1 MTEPIETSER
11 LPEIAFYY
19 PNPYWRDPDW
29 VKNLILF
36 FDGIGMLIP
45 NYMEHHSSIDDQAVI
60 AGLKEHGLFHVI
72 EPETAV
78 DKDAAHALANTL
90 VDIIASDRLEHL
102 QSKNTQFHELSMSR
116 LGFSGD
122 PELAEMVLEELKSR
136 NLARD
141 SEDGVSIPMHPMV
154 RSLILVLLAQILRP
168 KGRESGMDLS
178 PITDQS
184 RLVGALNELLS
195 APTGPTAN
203 DVITFDMSMVG
214 VDLASVEIED
224 VLQFR
229 KEHYSEHRNYS
240 LSVRKFARELSLMEI
255 GEREMAF
262 AARQEELDDIA
273 SSLRKLSQVTWN
285 KPASF
290 AVSLCGAAWTYT
302 TGDPM
307 GAAIA
312 AGGTLMGLAGGDDE
326 VEVGAYSYL
335 FRSQSRYG

>member
-1 MTEPIETSER
+1 MPDSPEEPNV

-19 PNPYWRDPDW
+19 PNPYWRNPDW

-45 NYMEHHSSIDDQAVI
+45 NYMEHHSDIDDQAVI

-78 DKDAAHALANTL
+78 NKDAAHALADLL
-90 VDIIASDRLEHL
+90 VDIIASDRLDHL
-102 QSKNTQFHELSMSR
+102 QSEETRFHELSMSR

-122 PELAEMVLEELKSR
+122 PELAQMILDELKSR

-141 SEDGVSIPMHPMV
+141 TEDGVSIPMHPMV

-168 KGRESGMDLS
+168 AGRERGLDLS
-178 PITDQS
+178 PITDHSQ
-184 RLVGALNELLS
+184 LVAALNELLS
-195 APTGPTAN
+195 APTGPTAS
-203 DVITFDMSMVG
+203 DVIAFDMAMVG
-214 VDLASVEIED
+214 VDLGSED
-224 VLQFR
+224 IGEVLTFR
-229 KEHYSEHRNYS
+229 QEHYAEHRNYV
-240 LSVRKFARELSLMEI
+240 LSIRRFARELSLMEEA
-255 GEREMAF
+255 ERQIAF
-262 AARQEELDDIA
+262 SARQEELDDIA
-273 SSLRKLSQVTWN
+273 STLRKLARGGWH

-290 AVSLCGAAWTYT
+290 GVSLCGAAWTYA
-302 TGDPM
+302 TGDPI

-312 AGGTLMGLAGGDDE
+312 AGGTLMGLSGGDDS

-335 FRSQSRYG
+335 FRAQSRHG